1 MIIIMDIDFNALF
14 NDSYEF
20 VLNSEDDFYDAFYTK
35 FIAASPE
42 IAQAFRHT
50 DMENQ
55 KSMLRKA
62 VAYMVNFF
70 VTKRARKHFVDIA
83 CLHKD
88 QLKID
93 STLYDV
99 FIDTLLDTLAA
110 FYPRY
115 NNAVGVSWRIT
126 LAPGL
131 EFMKHIS
138 KLD

>member
-55 KSMLRKA
+55 KS
-62 VAYMVNFF
+62 
-70 VTKRARKHFVDIA
+70 I
-83 CLHKD
+83 
-88 QLKID
+88 
-93 STLYDV
+93 
-99 FIDTLLDTLAA
+99 
-110 FYPRY
+110 
-115 NNAVGVSWRIT
+115 
-126 LAPGL
+126 
-131 EFMKHIS
+131 
-138 KLD
+138 